1 MKELLTVRIILALEN
16 DFSQYLLRELKR
28 EKRQSLL
35 LLLKN
40 ILQYKDDL
48 EMDRHIIF
56 KKIFQKKW
64 TKENDYLLRNEL
76 KLLKDKIEN
85 YYIKYSS
92 ANYIKQIE
100 DKILLD
106 FYKQIRVS
114 DEYFSLNK
122 EYISKKRDK
131 LDFNC
136 LVENNFSYADF
147 VRTNVPNYQERA
159 ALLEQNLNDLKQ
171 NILQLYTQQIAKT

>member
-1 MKELLTVRIILALEN
+1 L
-16 DFSQYLLRELKR
+16 
-28 EKRQSLL
+28 
-35 LLLKN
+35 
-40 ILQYKDDL
+40 
-48 EMDRHIIF
+48 IF

-92 ANYIKQIE
+92 ALPTYKQIE

-122 EYISKKRDK
+122 EYISRKRDE
-131 LDFNC
+131 LDFNS

-171 NILQLYTQQIAKT
+171 NILQLYTQQTAKTYTLNAHYLLQQKQLDNKMQ